1 VTDEDTNNNQE
12 GHHKNSEEKNIN
24 SETEEASST
33 EGTGEVVSHSG
44 QEWFYTDE
52 VKEHFFEPKNIL
64 TSQDEAANY
73 KADGVGVVGSP
84 ACGDV
89 MKMWIKVDKDK
100 DVISECKWQTFGC
113 ASAIAS
119 TSMLSV
125 MVTEKDGMKLDEA
138 LKITHKDIIKRL
150 GDLPTRKIHCSV
162 LGDKALRSAIND
174 YFIKSGQ
181 NERVMDEGIKVID
194 KILKITNKDIEDAVI
209 EGART
214 LEQVQEMTKVGM
226 QDKNCIP
233 EVEKLINYYIKKHF
247 DEEAECATNNACSS

>member
-1 VTDEDTNNNQE
+1 MNNENTDNDNPDQDSDDKADVK
-12 GHHKNSEEKNIN
+12 GR
-24 SETEEASST
+24 
-33 EGTGEVVSHSG
+33 GG
-44 QEWFYTDE
+44 QEWFYTE
-52 VKEHFFEPKNIL
+52 NVKKHFFNPQNIL
-64 TSQDEAANY
+64 TTQEEADNY

-89 MKMWIKVDKDK
+89 MKMWIQVDKDR
-100 DVISECKWQTFGC
+100 DVISACKWQTFGC

-125 MVTEKDGMKLDEA
+125 MVTENDGMKLDEA
-138 LKITHKDIIKRL
+138 MKITHKDIIKRL

-162 LGDKALRSAIND
+162 LGDKALRAAIND
-174 YFIKSGQ
+174 FFIKSGQ
-181 NERVMDEGIKVID
+181 NDRVMDEKIKVID

-214 LEQVQEMTKVGM
+214 LEDVQERTKVGL

-233 EVEKLINYYIKKHF
+233 EVEKLIEYYIKKHF
-247 DEEAECATNNACSS
+247 GENAACANENVCD